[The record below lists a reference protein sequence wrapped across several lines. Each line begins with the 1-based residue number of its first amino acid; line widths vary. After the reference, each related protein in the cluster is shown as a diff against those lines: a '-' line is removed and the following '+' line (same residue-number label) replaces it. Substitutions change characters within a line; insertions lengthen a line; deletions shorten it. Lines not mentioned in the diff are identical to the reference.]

1 MINMLKEIVV
11 DIAELDSV
19 NEVSDSSLLF
29 DDLGLD
35 SILTMD
41 LIVSIEQKTGV
52 SIREEDII
60 EVETFSELHNLVRK
74 EKNGN

>member
-60 EVETFSELHNLVRK
+60 EVETFSDLHNLVRK